1 MEELPHVLAAAGIPS
16 YIITYF
22 GGWSEESEIIRRYA
36 QVGGEAID
44 NVSAI
49 MSRVYGQDDS
59 ETRKRQNTF
68 TLH

>member
-1 MEELPHVLAAAGIPS
+1 MLAAAGIPS

-22 GGWSEESEIIRRYA
+22 GGWSEGSEMIRRYA

-44 NVSAI
+44 NVSVI
-49 MSRVYGQDDS
+49 MSRVYEQDAS
-59 ETRKRQNTF
+59 ESRKWQNTF